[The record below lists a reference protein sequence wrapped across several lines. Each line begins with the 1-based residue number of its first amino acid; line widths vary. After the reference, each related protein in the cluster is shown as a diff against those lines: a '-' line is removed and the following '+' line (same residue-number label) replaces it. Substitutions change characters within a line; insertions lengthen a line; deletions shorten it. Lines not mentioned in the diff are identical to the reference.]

1 MSEKSPTLLS
11 QVNTMAQLAKDIRT
25 DSLSEYSRATRIE
38 PLTLIEESIQEMPH
52 DIRNSILQTALS
64 VYAGWYLHAVQ
75 LKASVGNVSVLSVL
89 DQFATDRDADTDIG
103 GGWSALAKVFGVE
116 SLDDPTMPASMTS
129 SLDGFMNYGIEAKGN
144 DSFSNIAIGKELN
157 VPVTIEGKKFDIKTT
172 VRLSIDTLSTQGL
185 LSTLAMDTKD
195 NTMRGRYLRWRARE
209 ISFFD
214 YVTCMDMIDADKKGL
229 LNDQNGIYTEK
240 RGRKSASLVA
250 ALISGSA
257 SVNVASSITVITKST
272 AKALEM
278 EMRGE
283 LSNYRVRERMF
294 DDTLSTML
302 IVVDPLSESIRLYSR
317 GISDDSLYTFDD
329 IANNSTNG
337 DGVDINAVARAFKG
351 QQQIGLM

>member
-1 MSEKSPTLLS
+1 
-11 QVNTMAQLAKDIRT
+11 MAQLAKDVRT

-38 PLTLIEESIQEMPH
+38 PLTLIEDAIQEMPH

-64 VYAGWYLHAVQ
+64 VYAGWYLQAVQ

-89 DQFATDRDADTDIG
+89 DQFATNRDADTDIG
-103 GGWSALAKVFGVE
+103 GGWNTLAKAFGIE
-116 SLDDPTMPASMTS
+116 NLDQPGAPTNAMSNTTA
-129 SLDGFMNYGIEAKGN
+129 LEGFMNYGLEAKDN
-144 DSFSNIAIGKELN
+144 SSLSNIAIGKELN

-172 VRLSIDTLSTQGL
+172 IRLSIDTLSTQGL

-214 YVTCMDMIDADKKGL
+214 YVTCMDMVEADRKGL
-229 LNDQNGIYTEK
+229 LNDQNGIYTQK
-240 RGRKSASLVA
+240 RGRKSASLIA

-278 EMRGE
+278 EMRGK
-283 LSNYRVRERMF
+283 LSNYRNREKLF
-294 DDTLSTML
+294 EDTLSTML
-302 IVVDPLSESIRLYSR
+302 IVVDPMSESIRLYSR
-317 GISDDSLYTFDD
+317 GISDDSIYTFDD
-329 IANNSTNG
+329 IANNNTNG